1 MCSMVD
7 PCILTTSTFELIEVN
22 FKVPIQGNPTYM
34 CDICWK
40 FGFRSNVSKLNDS
53 KYQLDIVMV
62 VMKIYR

>member
-7 PCILTTSTFELIEVN
+7 PCILKTSTFELIEVN
-22 FKVPIQGNPTYM
+22 FKGPIQGDPTYM
-34 CDICWK
+34 CDICCK

>member
-1 MCSMVD
+1 MCCMVD
-7 PCILTTSTFELIEVN
+7 PCILTTSTFELIEEN
-22 FKVPIQGNPTYM
+22 FKGAIQGDPSYM

-40 FGFRSNVSKLNDS
+40 LGFRSNVSKLNDS